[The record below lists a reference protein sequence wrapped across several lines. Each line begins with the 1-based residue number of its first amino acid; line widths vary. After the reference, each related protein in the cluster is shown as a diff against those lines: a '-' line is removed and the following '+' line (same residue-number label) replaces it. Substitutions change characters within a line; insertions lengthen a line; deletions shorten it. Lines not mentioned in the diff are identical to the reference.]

1 MKALT
6 IVLTLSLLSAN
17 ALALPSRSPAPIL
30 GELVDSSQQQQP
42 YGNQ

>member
-6 IVLTLSLLSAN
+6 IALTLSLLSAN
-17 ALALPSRSPAPIL
+17 ALALPSRGPAPIL

-42 YGNQ
+42 YRSQ